1 MSSNST
7 YNDFPFV
14 KKNKK
19 RQRETAT
26 DKLVLIEEK
35 FIYTIG
41 NEIHFS
47 ANINKASIQGII
59 KEITKIIQEHKKK
72 SDGEPDKLTIT
83 YIVDSPGGSV
93 TSILKFVDFI
103 HLIKSKYNWIEFVSI
118 ITGLAASAGTI
129 MAICA
134 DKRYMTKYAH
144 AMVHELASG
153 NSGKYT
159 EMGSYM
165 KFLDKLHDKLVNIY
179 VEKTNKEREEIEKI
193 MRKETWFTAEEYKE
207 LGFIEEIK

>member
-1 MSSNST
+1 
-7 YNDFPFV
+7 
-14 KKNKK
+14 
-19 RQRETAT
+19 
-26 DKLVLIEEK
+26 
-35 FIYTIG
+35 
-41 NEIHFS
+41 
-47 ANINKASIQGII
+47 
-59 KEITKIIQEHKKK
+59 
-72 SDGEPDKLTIT
+72 
-83 YIVDSPGGSV
+83 
-93 TSILKFVDFI
+93 
-103 HLIKSKYNWIEFVSI
+103 
-118 ITGLAASAGTI
+118 

-179 VEKTNKEREEIEKI
+179 IDKTNKEREEIEKI

-207 LGFIEEIK
+207 LGFIDEIK